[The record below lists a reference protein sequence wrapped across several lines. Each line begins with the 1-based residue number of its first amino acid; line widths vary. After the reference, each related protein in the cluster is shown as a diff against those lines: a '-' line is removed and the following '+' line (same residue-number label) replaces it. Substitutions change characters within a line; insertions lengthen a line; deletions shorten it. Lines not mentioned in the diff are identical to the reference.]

1 MKEAKQ
7 LKLVLLWHMHQPDF
21 RDQNSGEFRHPW
33 VYLHALKD
41 YSDMAAHLEEHPK
54 VKAVFNLVP
63 VLLDQL
69 DDYTQQFT
77 TGHVRDPLLRLL
89 TRENPETLS
98 VQERELIL
106 DQCFR
111 ANHTKMIEPYPAYKR
126 LRDLYRFVREQEV
139 DASRYLSGQY
149 YADLLTWYHLS
160 WTGETVRRAHE
171 PIVRLM
177 SQGEGYTHAERQEVF
192 QAVGSVTKA
201 VVGRYRKLAASGQV
215 ELSSTPHYHPIGPL
229 LLDFACAREAMP
241 DAPLP
246 EAECYPGGRMRTG
259 WHVDSALQSH
269 QRRFGSAPTGMW
281 PAEGAVS
288 PAFCRLL
295 AEHGVGWTATG
306 EGVLANSLKK
316 SGLPLDNR
324 MAYLY
329 RPYRVESSHRAITCF
344 FRDDRLSD
352 LIGFEYKDWHG
363 ADAANHF
370 IAQLEEIRAATPDGD
385 TPVVSVILDGENAWE
400 YYPYNAY
407 YFLRDLYRA
416 LESHPFIQTTTY
428 AELLADPAS
437 KALHRPLS
445 ELVTGSWV
453 YGNLSTWIG
462 STDKNRAWDLL
473 CMAKQSYDLVMGS
486 GRLSQEEMEAASI
499 QLAVCEGS
507 DWCWW
512 FGDYNPR
519 ESVEKFDILY
529 RANLGSLYRLLK
541 LPPPAQLGEP
551 VSRGA
556 ATTNTTGAMRRAA

>member
-1 MKEAKQ
+1 
-7 LKLVLLWHMHQPDF
+7 
-21 RDQNSGEFRHPW
+21 
-33 VYLHALKD
+33 
-41 YSDMAAHLEEHPK
+41 
-54 VKAVFNLVP
+54 
-63 VLLDQL
+63 
-69 DDYTQQFT
+69 
-77 TGHVRDPLLRLL
+77 
-89 TRENPETLS
+89 
-98 VQERELIL
+98 
-106 DQCFR
+106 
-111 ANHTKMIEPYPAYKR
+111 
-126 LRDLYRFVREQEV
+126 
-139 DASRYLSGQY
+139 
-149 YADLLTWYHLS
+149 
-160 WTGETVRRAHE
+160 
-171 PIVRLM
+171 
-177 SQGEGYTHAERQEVF
+177 
-192 QAVGSVTKA
+192 
-201 VVGRYRKLAASGQV
+201 
-215 ELSSTPHYHPIGPL
+215 
-229 LLDFACAREAMP
+229 
-241 DAPLP
+241 
-246 EAECYPGGRMRTG
+246 
-259 WHVDSALQSH
+259 
-269 QRRFGSAPTGMW
+269 MW

-428 AELLADPAS
+428 AELLADPAG
-437 KALHRPLS
+437 KALHRPLP

-453 YGNLSTWIG
+453 HGNLSTWIG
-462 STDKNRAWDLL
+462 SADKNRAWDLL
-473 CMAKQSYDLVMGS
+473 CVAKQSYDLVMGS
-486 GRLSQEEMEAASI
+486 GRLSQEEMKAAST

-529 RANLGSLYRLLK
+529 RANLASLYRLLK
-541 LPPPAQLGEP
+541 LPPPAQLDEP